1 MGIRLTILV
10 LLLISNNIDGRPI
23 SYSGGSTLMMFSDN
37 MKDSIYYHYSPTYK
51 YSVGIEQVKDKYF
64 KENSSYL
71 RLTYLADRKNTQ
83 NSQRNLYLQSGL
95 STNGADDYFY
105 GAHGDWETRR
115 WFVGFG
121 LKKVKKEMVDYGQ
134 QYLQMGVAPYLGEY
148 GDLHTWLMIKT
159 KKNSL
164 NNDWSTYPVIKFFKG
179 VSLIEFGYNNK
190 TEWDV
195 NYIYRF

>member
-1 MGIRLTILV
+1 MGIKFTILV
-10 LLLISNNIDGRPI
+10 LLLISSNIDGRPI

-83 NSQRNLYLQSGL
+83 NSQRNLYLQTGL

-121 LKKVKKEMVDYGQ
+121 LKKVKKEMVDYSQ

-164 NNDWSTYPVIKFFKG
+164 NNDWSTYPVLKLFKG
-179 VSLIEFGYNNK
+179 NSLIEFGYNNK
-190 TEWDV
+190 TEWDAH
-195 NYIYRF
+195 YMYRF

>member
-1 MGIRLTILV
+1 MGIKTILV
-10 LLLISNNIDGRPI
+10 LISLAVLDASARPI
-23 SYSGGSTLMMFSDN
+23 SYSGGHTLMMFSDN

-121 LKKVKKEMVDYGQ
+121 LKKVKKEMVDYSQ
-134 QYLQMGVAPYLGEY
+134 QYLQMGGAPYLGEY

-164 NNDWSTYPVIKFFKG
+164 NKYNIIKLLSF
-179 VSLIEFGYNNK
+179 
-190 TEWDV
+190 
-195 NYIYRF
+195 